1 MSHENNLQLMTVDA
15 LAQRCAEE
23 TENFRMRLHDDS
35 RYCFELF
42 RRAICE
48 QVQIA
53 WDMIYKQY
61 ERDVARWVKQQV
73 GFETNEAN
81 IGFFVNGD
89 FAKMWHA
96 LTLDKFGRF
105 SDLKALLYY
114 LKMCVY
120 SVVVDQNRLTE
131 VPSQYLPDESPTWG
145 NDPALAPEET
155 MIDLEKRHAFWV
167 WINDRLHDDKERLVV
182 YGSYDLDLKPKE
194 LYDRFRNMFDSVAEI
209 YTIKQN
215 ILARLQ
221 RDPDRQTF
229 FGKDA

>member
-15 LAQRCAEE
+15 LAQSCAEE

-35 RYCFELF
+35 R
-42 RRAICE
+42 
-48 QVQIA
+48 
-53 WDMIYKQY
+53 
-61 ERDVARWVKQQV
+61 
-73 GFETNEAN
+73 
-81 IGFFVNGD
+81 
-89 FAKMWHA
+89 
-96 LTLDKFGRF
+96 
-105 SDLKALLYY
+105 S
-114 LKMCVY
+114 
-120 SVVVDQNRLTE
+120 
-131 VPSQYLPDESPTWG
+131 WG